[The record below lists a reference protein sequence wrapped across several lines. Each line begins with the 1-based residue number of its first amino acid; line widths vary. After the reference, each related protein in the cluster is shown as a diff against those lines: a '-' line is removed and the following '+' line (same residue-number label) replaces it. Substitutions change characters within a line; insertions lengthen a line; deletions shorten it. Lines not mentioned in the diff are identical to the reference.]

1 MAEEQKTMT
10 KEERAKMFQARQ
22 ERKESLAK
30 QRDTRVVFARTRDT
44 EAVLNI
50 IQPADR
56 ALNILRRNAG
66 LKFSFEDVSK
76 YVDEFKEAVIA
87 LNDVTEK
94 MCKSVDISY
103 RVPVWIKE
111 QKGGQLPPSK
121 DESL

>member
-94 MCKSVDISY
+94 MCKSVDIPY
-103 RVPVWIKE
+103 RVPAWIKE
-111 QKGGQLPPSK
+111 QKGG
-121 DESL
+121 ENAE